1 MLLLKQIIQ
10 NAKYNIANPIS
21 VRSDGKNAKNLMIK
35 KVAIDIKI
43 IVTKLENA
51 LNFTMNWLFKKLSKI
66 VAWISTPGCLVA
78 IVVFKTSSTARAFAP
93 TKIILLS
100 NSDGEIIGFLPDFNN
115 LSEFIKSI
123 AEYVLCE

>member
-1 MLLLKQIIQ
+1 MLLLKQIMQ

-78 IVVFKTSSTARAFAP
+78 IVVFKH
-93 TKIILLS
+93 LLRQ
-100 NSDGEIIGFLPDFNN
+100 EHL
-115 LSEFIKSI
+115 LRQK
-123 AEYVLCE
+123 

>member
-1 MLLLKQIIQ
+1 MITSGTMLLLKQIMQ

-51 LNFTMNWLFKKLSKI
+51 LNFTMNWLFKNYLKS
-66 VAWISTPGCLVA
+66 
-78 IVVFKTSSTARAFAP
+78 
-93 TKIILLS
+93 LL
-100 NSDGEIIGFLPDFNN
+100 GYLLPDVWLQLLF
-115 LSEFIKSI
+115 LKHLLRQEHLLRQK
-123 AEYVLCE
+123 

>member
-43 IVTKLENA
+43 IVTKLEN
-51 LNFTMNWLFKKLSKI
+51 FIKKY
-66 VAWISTPGCLVA
+66 
-78 IVVFKTSSTARAFAP
+78 
-93 TKIILLS
+93 KII
-100 NSDGEIIGFLPDFNN
+100 
-115 LSEFIKSI
+115 
-123 AEYVLCE
+123 